1 MAIRGA
7 IPVRFEDVFPAGAFA
22 VSVDPVADFD
32 ASKSSGSKVQARDRA
47 TGHPLWVVSV
57 VDPDPEARDT
67 SARVKV
73 AAPVVPVLPDAAPGL
88 PFRPVEFEGLT
99 VTAYV
104 NNGGRVAYSFRAEG
118 LRAPAPNRPAAK
130 SAA

>member
-22 VSVDPVADFD
+22 VSVEPVADFE
-32 ASKSSGSKVQARDRA
+32 ASKSGAKVQARDKA
-47 TGHPLWVVSV
+47 TGQPLWVVSV
-57 VDPDPEARDT
+57 IDPDPEARDT

-73 AAPVVPVLPDAAPGL
+73 VAPVLPVLPDAAPGL
-88 PFRPVEFEGLT
+88 PFRPVEFDGLT

-104 NNGGRVAYSFRAEG
+104 NNGGRVAYSLKATG
-118 LRAPAPNRPAAK
+118 VRAPAANRSSAK

>member
-22 VSVDPVADFD
+22 VSVEPVADFE
-32 ASKSSGSKVQARDRA
+32 ASKGGAKVQARDKT
-47 TGHPLWVVSV
+47 TGQPLWVVSV

-73 AAPVVPVLPDAAPGL
+73 AAPVLPVLPDAAPGL

-104 NNGGRVAYSFRAEG
+104 NNGGRVAYSFRASG
-118 LRAPAPNRPAAK
+118 VRAPAAARPSAK